1 MSLYTSASPQA
12 IAALIKSGTVN
23 KDWAVVDVRDDDF
36 LGGHIPG
43 CHHVASIVFREECRS
58 LIERL
63 KDVPH
68 VFFHCALSQQ
78 RGPSA
83 ANTYAVMRE
92 ECLEKASA
100 NLHIIIR
107 YLPKNFEYGLIKSS
121 LPFGPEARC
130 RDEAQRIVVLRGG
143 FTEWAKQYRDD
154 PELLDSIVHLIWRDR
169 CSQVMTVF
177 VCQLVYTLFDYLKE
191 VDLDSKTARS
201 LSTYKELAS
210 FSESHQLVSKPLPV
224 FRCTLTSKDDRTFV
238 NYLHD
243 NKFHTAWTKFPAPFL
258 EVCRHGW
265 ISFLTS
271 IVVGEVFIATGNFK
285 AGFYG

>member
-1 MSLYTSASPQA
+1 MSLLRMSLYTYASPQV

-63 KDVPH
+63 KDIPH

-92 ECLEKASA
+92 ECLEK
-100 NLHIIIR
+100 
-107 YLPKNFEYGLIKSS
+107 GLIKSS

-130 RDEAQRIVVLRGG
+130 RDEAQQIIVLRGG

-154 PELLDSIVHLIWRDR
+154 PELIEGLNPSMW
-169 CSQVMTVF
+169 
-177 VCQLVYTLFDYLKE
+177 
-191 VDLDSKTARS
+191 
-201 LSTYKELAS
+201 
-210 FSESHQLVSKPLPV
+210 
-224 FRCTLTSKDDRTFV
+224 
-238 NYLHD
+238 
-243 NKFHTAWTKFPAPFL
+243 
-258 EVCRHGW
+258 
-265 ISFLTS
+265 
-271 IVVGEVFIATGNFK
+271 
-285 AGFYG
+285 